1 MRTEP
6 NREPPTPSD
15 AWIPSAWT
23 PAEVEQL
30 VVHTRLE
37 LYNRGVCCGPRAVR
51 ERMKEA
57 YEVRPP
63 PSERTI
69 ARMLARNGLTYG
81 RTGWYQVEGPPIGPG
96 NEPIAIE
103 PAEGGKRHP

>member
-1 MRTEP
+1 MRTES
-6 NREPPTPSD
+6 NREPTASSD
-15 AWIPSAWT
+15 ACMPSSWT
-23 PAEVEQL
+23 SEQVEAI
-30 VVHTRLE
+30 VVHTRLA
-37 LYNRGVCCGPRAVR
+37 LYNRGVSCGPRAVR
-51 ERMKEA
+51 EHMDEA

-81 RTGWYQVEGPPIGPG
+81 RTGWYPGEGPPTGPG

-103 PAEGGKRHP
+103 STERR